1 MNVDIEIYMKNFI
14 SFFDN
19 NPNDLLDLIGEE
31 LKNDFFDEVKK
42 QCYLNLE
49 KDEDI
54 VLTQQQ
60 LIEIVVNLKKAKP
73 KDVLVNGVFEKTN
86 FGLFSLN

>member
-19 NPNDLLDLIGEE
+19 NPNDLLELIGDE
-31 LKNDFFDEVKK
+31 LKYQFFDEVKK
-42 QCYLNLE
+42 QCFLNL
-49 KDEDI
+49 KKGEDI

-60 LIEIVVNLKKAKP
+60 LIDIVVKLKRAKP

-86 FGLFSLN
+86 FGLISLN

>member
-19 NPNDLLDLIGEE
+19 NPNDLLDLIGDE

-49 KDEDI
+49 KGEDI

-60 LIEIVVNLKKAKP
+60 LIDIVVKLKRTKP

-86 FGLFSLN
+86 FGLISLN